1 MNDKTKKNQS
11 IKLQETPIFLKSG
24 FSGVP
29 INSNLNFY
37 LCLCASVVKTVFSLF
52 FLRLTPMRPVG
63 GAPPNGTHSLGEG
76 W

>member
-29 INSNLNFY
+29 ISHL
-37 LCLCASVVKTVFSLF
+37 
-52 FLRLTPMRPVG
+52 G
-63 GAPPNGTHSLGEG
+63 GGVWAYGGHGSKWKSDPGS
-76 W
+76 